1 MSDAFH
7 SRKPSQTTF
16 NFYTFLDV
24 EKVNE
29 LIRDI
34 KNSKEVD

>member
-1 MSDAFH
+1 MH
-7 SRKPSQTTF
+7 SILKKPSLTKL
-16 NFYTFLDV
+16 NCYTILDV